1 MATET
6 VSALNDLI
14 ETLKDGEKGFKTASE
29 QVKDP
34 SLKSTFE
41 QLSAQ
46 CAEFAR
52 ELQSEVAAFG
62 GEPEITGSTAAAAH
76 RGWINIKSAL
86 GGGEKSILNEA
97 ERGEDSAV
105 HSYEKAM
112 NAELPANVATV
123 VRTQFAEV
131 KRAHDRVRD
140 LRDSWTKG

>member
-14 ETLKDGEKGFKTASE
+14 ETLKDGEKGFQTASAE
-29 QVKDP
+29 VKDA

-41 QLSAQ
+41 QLSQQRAR
-46 CAEFAR
+46 FAR

-62 GEPEITGSTAAAAH
+62 EAPETTGSTIAAAH

-105 HSYEKAM
+105 KSYEKAM
-112 NAELPANVATV
+112 ESQLPASAATM
-123 VRTQFAEV
+123 VRTQFAEI

>member
-14 ETLKDGEKGFKTASE
+14 ESLKDGEKGFQTASAE
-29 QVKDP
+29 VKDP

-41 QLSAQ
+41 QLSQQRAR
-46 CAEFAR
+46 FAR
-52 ELQSEVAAFG
+52 ELQTEVAAFG
-62 GEPEITGSTAAAAH
+62 DEPEVTGSAAAVAH
-76 RGWINIKSAL
+76 RGWMNIKSAL

-105 HSYEKAM
+105 KSYEKAM
-112 NAELPANVATV
+112 SAQLPANVATV

-140 LRDSWTKG
+140 LRDSWTKQ